1 MKSMIANGTTDVEQR
16 IAAELEELV
25 AAGVKLA
32 PNVTPQS
39 LALAEANGLVLDL
52 ETGEGTGTGGD
63 RYTLAPRF
71 LK

>member
-52 ETGEGTGTGGD
+52 
-63 RYTLAPRF
+63 
-71 LK
+71 